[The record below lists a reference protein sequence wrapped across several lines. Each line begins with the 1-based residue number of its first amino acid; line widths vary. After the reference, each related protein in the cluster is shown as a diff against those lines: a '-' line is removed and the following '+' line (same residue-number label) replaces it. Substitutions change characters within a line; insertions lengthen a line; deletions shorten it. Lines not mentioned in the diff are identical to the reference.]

1 MYSRELVCIIICIR
15 TQSIGTFIILLS
27 FTIMTILCISKQSAC
42 LAGLAATLLGGQV
55 VHGKR
60 LTDETVNR
68 NLAGME
74 YAVVSWLS
82 FSAIAVVS
90 DGRKQLIKHLFGVF
104 KTDCAE
110 WCPLTIFI
118 KHLT

>member
-1 MYSRELVCIIICIR
+1 
-15 TQSIGTFIILLS
+15 
-27 FTIMTILCISKQSAC
+27 MTILCISKQSAC
-42 LAGLAATLLGGQV
+42 LAGLAAALLGGQV

-82 FSAIAVVS
+82 FSRRLLS
-90 DGRKQLIKHLFGVF
+90 CQTDGNN
-104 KTDCAE
+104 
-110 WCPLTIFI
+110 
-118 KHLT
+118 